1 MKLKIGSENYT
12 LAPEYAG
19 AGALVLAAL
28 LLAAFLLISGNR
40 PDRISVENTPSPTLE
55 AKATPL
61 PQATPSPQ
69 ANSTQ
74 EKDSG
79 NTGQAESTPLPQNSS
94 APSGEPAG
102 STSGAININT
112 ADMTAL
118 MELPNIGEV
127 KAKAIIAYRETKGPF
142 KKPEDLLNIK
152 GIGEKTLEK
161 LKPHITLGP

>member
-55 AKATPL
+55 AKEA
-61 PQATPSPQ
+61 PSPQ

-79 NTGQAESTPLPQNSS
+79 NTGQTESTPLPQNSS
-94 APSGEPAG
+94 APASEPAG
-102 STSGAININT
+102 STSGTININT

-127 KAKAIIAYRETKGPF
+127 KAKAIIAYREAQGPF

-161 LKPHITLGP
+161 LKPYITLGP

>member
-1 MKLKIGSENYT
+1 MKLKIGSENDA
-12 LAPEYAG
+12 LALEYAG

-40 PDRISVENTPSPTLE
+40 PDRISVENTPSTAME
-55 AKATPL
+55 AK
-61 PQATPSPQ
+61 ATPSPQ
-69 ANSTQ
+69 ANATQ

-79 NTGQAESTPLPQNSS
+79 NTGQAESTPLPQSSS

-112 ADMTAL
+112 ADITAL

-127 KAKAIIAYRETKGPF
+127 KAKAIIAYREAQGPF

-161 LKPHITLGP
+161 LKPYITLSP